1 MKDGLRNLVAT
12 VLVFCAV
19 GLFSL
24 ALGTSG
30 GPTGGTGGTE
40 SSNQQTPTPTATP
53 TPSPSPSP
61 SVTPTPVPEPEPAP
75 TATATPQLRGR
86 QQL

>member
-1 MKDGLRNLVAT
+1 MKNGLRNLVAT

-24 ALGTSG
+24 ALGT
-30 GPTGGTGGTE
+30 TGGTGGTE
-40 SSNQQTPTPTATP
+40 SGNQQTPTPTATP
-53 TPSPSPSP
+53 TPSPSP